1 MHFQHFK
8 LSHQFV
14 NKMLRSSSNRGNW
27 CCLTRKLFEFTA
39 YLEILVMY
47 HEGGRIRCILKS
59 PGQTGR
65 LGRSV
70 YIEASWL
77 NLPIFFSTFL
87 QHEKVYSDD
96 RFLVKVRSYGH
107 FLVSAKSVT

>member
-1 MHFQHFK
+1 MRAGE
-8 LSHQFV
+8 SD
-14 NKMLRSSSNRGNW
+14 
-27 CCLTRKLFEFTA
+27 A
-39 YLEILVMY
+39 YWE
-47 HEGGRIRCILKS
+47 S
-59 PGQTGR
+59 PRRTGR

-96 RFLVKVRSYGH
+96 QFLVTVRTCGH
-107 FLVSAKSVT
+107 FLVSAKPVKSVQSTLRHLKSTSVPCATFTRFFVEHELFQHYLF

>member
-1 MHFQHFK
+1 
-8 LSHQFV
+8 
-14 NKMLRSSSNRGNW
+14 
-27 CCLTRKLFEFTA
+27 
-39 YLEILVMY
+39 MY

-65 LGRSV
+65 LGKSVV

-87 QHEKVYSDD
+87 QHEKVHSDN
-96 RFLVKVRSYGH
+96 RFLVKVRSCGH

>member
-1 MHFQHFK
+1 MRAGESDAH
-8 LSHQFV
+8 
-14 NKMLRSSSNRGNW
+14 W
-27 CCLTRKLFEFTA
+27 E
-39 YLEILVMY
+39 
-47 HEGGRIRCILKS
+47 S

-77 NLPIFFSTFL
+77 NSPIFFSTFL

-96 RFLVKVRSYGH
+96 RFLVKVRSCGH
-107 FLVSAKSVT
+107 FLVSDKPVT